1 MGEGTDG
8 WPTGKMPGCAN
19 QDLQVYDKRGGTMRT
34 GETQRWIM
42 DGNATLL
49 ITPHFLHYLK
59 KTFYNNI
66 IKDSFLLIP

>member
-1 MGEGTDG
+1 
-8 WPTGKMPGCAN
+8 
-19 QDLQVYDKRGGTMRT
+19 MRT